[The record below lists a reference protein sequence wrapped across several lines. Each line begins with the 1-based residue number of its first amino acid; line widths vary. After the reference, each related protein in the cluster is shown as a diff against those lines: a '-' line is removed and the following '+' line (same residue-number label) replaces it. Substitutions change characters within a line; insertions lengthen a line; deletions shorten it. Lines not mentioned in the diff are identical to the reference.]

1 MEQSRTKEWNKKELE
16 EFKKIILEKREIVSE
31 ELKEAKEKADEVL
44 NNNSV
49 NAIYSSHMADA
60 GSDQQEM
67 EKNYYMVDRE
77 NTFLQYLNRA
87 LEMLDAGTFG
97 ICTSCGDLI
106 NKERLLEVP
115 HTSSCFDCKSSSS
128 SI

>member
-1 MEQSRTKEWNKKELE
+1 MGTTRTKKWSKKELD
-16 EFKKIILEKREIVSE
+16 EFTNIILHKRDIVVK
-31 ELKEAKEKADEVL
+31 ELDETKERADDVL

-67 EKNYYMVDRE
+67 EKNYYMMDRE
-77 NTFLQYLNRA
+77 NSFLQYLNRA
-87 LEMLDAGTFG
+87 LVMIEDGTFG
-97 ICTSCGDLI
+97 QCISCGKRID
-106 NKERLLEVP
+106 KERLIEVP
-115 HTSSCFDCKSSSS
+115 HTTSCFDCKTK